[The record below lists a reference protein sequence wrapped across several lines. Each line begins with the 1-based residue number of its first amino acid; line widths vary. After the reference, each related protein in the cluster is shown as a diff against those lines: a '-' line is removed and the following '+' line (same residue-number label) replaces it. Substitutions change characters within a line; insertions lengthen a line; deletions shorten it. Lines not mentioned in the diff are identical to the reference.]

1 MIDAADHTG
10 KFHLL
15 PLYLTKLASSDL
27 NSLDYQSPENFL
39 LKDISQSELTLKRGI
54 RTLGEAAHFVRSI
67 PTQRESDNEIWSP
80 PPILLT

>member
-10 KFHLL
+10 QFHLL
-15 PLYLTKLASSDL
+15 PTYLTKLASSDL

-39 LKDISQSELTLKRGI
+39 LKDVQGTELTLKRGI

-67 PTQRESDNEIWSP
+67 PT
-80 PPILLT
+80 